1 MRFLPLIWTNV
12 WRRKIRT
19 TFTLLSIFIA
29 FLLFGLVMT
38 VREAFRF
45 GVDVAGLDRLVVMN
59 KITFIMPLPRSYQQ
73 RLVAVPGVEVVSHQS
88 WFNGAY
94 QQPTNVLPSTLAVEP
109 ESHLKVYPEYKV
121 PREQVDKWLSDRQG
135 AVVGKDLAARYGW
148 KIGDK
153 IPLTSAIFEG
163 KEPWQFNID
172 GIYDGGKGVDNTQFF
187 FRYDY
192 FDENR
197 DERARGIVGWYVVK
211 VSDASKAVELGH
223 TFDSMFANSGA
234 ETKTGTEKSFIE
246 GFVRQVGDVGTIMI
260 AIASIVLFMFGLVAA
275 STMVQSVRERT
286 NELAVLKT
294 LGFTDRAVLV
304 MVLCESIFMTVVA
317 GSLGLFAAWL
327 IVLRGDPT
335 GGLLPTYNLPTR
347 DMVSGI
353 ALMALMGLVAGGA
366 PAIGAMRLRI
376 AEALRRS

>member
-1 MRFLPLIWTNV
+1 MKFLHLIWTNL
-12 WRRKIRT
+12 WRRKVRT
-19 TFTLLSIFIA
+19 TFTLLSIFIG

-45 GVDVAGLDRLVVMN
+45 GVDVAGLDRLVMMN
-59 KITFIMPLPRSYQQ
+59 KLTFIMPLPQSYGQ
-73 RLVAVPGVEVVSHQS
+73 RLAAVPGVEVVSHQS

-94 QQPTNVLPSTLAVEP
+94 QQPTNVLPATIAVDP
-109 ESHLKVYPEYKV
+109 ETHFKVYPEYKV
-121 PREQVDKWLSDRQG
+121 PREQIDKWLSDRQG
-135 AVVGKDLAARYGW
+135 AIVGKKIAARWGW

-153 IPLTSAIFEG
+153 IPLTSAIYEG

-172 GIYDGGKGVDNTQFF
+172 GIYDGGNGVDNTQFF

-192 FDENR
+192 LDENR
-197 DERARGIVGWYVVK
+197 SERARGVVGWYIIK
-211 VSDASKAVELGH
+211 ISDAAKAAELGH

-246 GFVRQVGDVGTIMI
+246 GYVKQVGDIGAIMI

-294 LGFTDRAVLV
+294 LGFPDRSLLVLV
-304 MVLCESIFMTVVA
+304 LSESIFMTVVA
-317 GSLGLFAAWL
+317 GSLGLLLAWL
-327 IVLRGDPT
+327 IVQRGDPT
-335 GGLLPTYNLPTR
+335 GVLPTFYLPTS
-347 DMVSGI
+347 DVLTGI
-353 ALMALMGLVAGGA
+353 ALMVMMGLVAGGA
-366 PAIGAMRLRI
+366 PALAAMRLRI
-376 AEALRRS
+376 AQGLRRN

>member
-29 FLLFGLVMT
+29 FLLFGIVMT

-59 KITFIMPLPRSYQQ
+59 KVTFIMPLPYSYQQ
-73 RLVAVPGVEVVSHQS
+73 RLAAVPGVEAVAHQS

-94 QQPTNVLPSTLAVEP
+94 QQPTNVLTTIAVEP

-121 PREQVDKWLSDRQG
+121 PDEQVHKWLSDRQG
-135 AVVGKDLAARYGW
+135 AIVGKDLAARYGW
-148 KIGDK
+148 KIGDR
-153 IPLTSAIFEG
+153 IPLNSAIFEG

-172 GIYDGGKGVDNTQFF
+172 GMYDGGKGVDNTQFF

-192 FDENR
+192 LDENR
-197 DERARGIVGWYVVK
+197 DERARGIVGWYVLK
-211 VSDASKAVELGH
+211 ISDPSKATELGH

-234 ETKTGTEKSFIE
+234 ETKTGTEKAFIE
-246 GFVRQVGDVGTIMI
+246 GYVRQVGDIGTIMI
-260 AIASIVLFMFGLVAA
+260 AIASIVLFMFGLVDA
-275 STMVQSVRERT
+275 STMAQSVRERT

-294 LGFTDRAVLV
+294 LGFTDRSILILVLS
-304 MVLCESIFMTVVA
+304 ESILMTVVA
-317 GSLGLFAAWL
+317 GSLGLLVAWL
-327 IVLRGDPT
+327 IVQRGDPT
-335 GGLLPTYNLPTR
+335 GGLLPTFNLPVR
-347 DMVSGI
+347 DLITGI
-353 ALMALMGLVAGGA
+353 ALMALMGFVAGGA
-366 PAIGAMRLRI
+366 PAIGAMRLQI
-376 AEALRRS
+376 AQALRRN